1 MRSRSRSRFGEG
13 YFYSG
18 FRRLSSVVYIGS
30 FLTHLSFILFN
41 VVVVIGQD
49 GIEVWTTSSTTDWNS
64 KRLSKVSYQT
74 SFEREDISLSDQA
87 EETAVMPN

>member
-1 MRSRSRSRFGEG
+1 MRSRSQSGFGEG
-13 YFYSG
+13 YFYSC
-18 FRRLSSVVYIGS
+18 FRRLSSIVYIGS
-30 FLTHLSFILFN
+30 FLIHLSFILFN

-74 SFEREDISLSDQA
+74 SFEREEFSLSGQA
-87 EETAVMPN
+87 EETAVTPR